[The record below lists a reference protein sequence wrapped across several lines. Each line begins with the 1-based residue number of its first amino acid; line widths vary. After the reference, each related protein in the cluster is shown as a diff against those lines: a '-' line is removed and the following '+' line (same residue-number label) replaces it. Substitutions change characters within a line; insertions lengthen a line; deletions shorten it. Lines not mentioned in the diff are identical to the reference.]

1 MKKMMLGCLLVILG
15 CTSCG
20 IQKEDATEVVEE
32 SIVEKTDYTALIDE
46 MDLEGIE
53 QGFLYWTYETYP
65 EEFADFYELSIENY
79 SENFWHEC
87 FGQSY
92 LVLYDQFIDNDESIV
107 KDGNTISFV
116 GDIGFADNY
125 MGGETYDERGEGAL
139 GLFSQEVLDYLEAS
153 SLVVANAEFAV
164 GEGGTPMEGKT
175 YTFLGGADKAAIF
188 NEINIELVTLANN
201 HIYDYGA
208 DVFTQTLEIYEELGI
223 QTIGAGENIEEAS
236 EAVYYVINGYKF
248 AFVNANR
255 SEKNIMTP
263 EATEDSS
270 GVVRCYDPEYFIS
283 MIEEA
288 DENAD
293 YVVAIIHWGTEYSD
307 VIEDVMLETSHYYI
321 DAGADV
327 IIGHHAHV
335 LQGIE
340 YYDGKAIFY
349 NLGNFLFND
358 KTLDTGV
365 VTLEIEDDGSLNY
378 TFLAAL
384 QENVYTDFIYGE
396 SRLDLFDE
404 INSWSINAHIDYEG
418 NVFCASSK

>member
-1 MKKMMLGCLLVILG
+1 MKKIILG
-15 CTSCG
+15 FLVVLLACTACG
-20 IQKEDATEVVEE
+20 SKKEDSESIEEVV
-32 SIVEKTDYTALIDE
+32 VEQIDYTALIDE
-46 MDLEGIE
+46 MDLPEIE
-53 QGFLYWTYETYP
+53 NSFLYWTYETYP
-65 EEFADFYELSIENY
+65 YEFGEFYEASAENY
-79 SENFWHEC
+79 SEELWHEC

-92 LVLYDQFIDNDESIV
+92 LVLSDQYNGIDESIV
-107 KDGNTISFV
+107 KDGNTITFV

-125 MGGETYDERGEGAL
+125 EGGETYDERGEGAL
-139 GLFSQEVLDYLEAS
+139 GLFSQEVLDYFEAS

-164 GEGGTPMEGKT
+164 GEGGTPIEGKM

-208 DVFTQTLEIYEELGI
+208 DVFSQTLEIYEELGI

-236 EAVYYVINGYKF
+236 EAAYYVINGYKF

-255 SEKNIMTP
+255 SEKNILTP

-283 MIEEA
+283 VIEEA
-288 DENAD
+288 EKEAD

-340 YYDGKAIFY
+340 YYDGKPIFY

-358 KTLDTGV
+358 KTLDTGA
-365 VTLEIEDDGSLNY
+365 VTLEIEDDGTLNY

-384 QENVYTDFIYGE
+384 QEDVYTDFIYGE
-396 SRLDLFDE
+396 SRLDLFDK
-404 INSWSINAHIDYEG
+404 INSWSINAHVDKDG
-418 NVFCASSK
+418 NVLPLDD

>member
-1 MKKMMLGCLLVILG
+1 MKKIILGLLIVVLG
-15 CTSCG
+15 CTACG
-20 IQKEDATEVVEE
+20 VQKEEDIESVENTVVHEV
-32 SIVEKTDYTALIDE
+32 DYTELIDE
-46 MDLEGIE
+46 MDLDGVEDA
-53 QGFLYWTYETYP
+53 FLHWAYETYP
-65 EEFADFYELSIENY
+65 YDFSDFYEASAESY
-79 SENFWHEC
+79 SDELWHEC
-87 FGQSY
+87 FGQSF
-92 LVLYDQFIDNDESIV
+92 LVLSDQYNGNDESIV
-107 KDGNTISFV
+107 KEGNTISFV

-125 MGGETYDERGEGAL
+125 MGGEAYDERGEGAL
-139 GLFSQEVLDYLEAS
+139 GLFSQDILDYFEES

-208 DVFTQTLEIYEELGI
+208 DVFSQTLEIYEELGI

-236 EAVYYVINGYKF
+236 EAAYYVINGYKF

-270 GVVRCYDPEYFIS
+270 GVVRCYDSEYFIS
-283 MIEEA
+283 MIEAA

-340 YYDGKAIFY
+340 YYDGKPIFY
-349 NLGNFLFND
+349 NLGNFLFNE
-358 KTLDTGV
+358 KTLDTGI
-365 VTLEIEDDGSLNY
+365 VTMEIEDDGSLNY

-404 INSWSINAHIDYEG
+404 INSWSINAHVDKDG
-418 NVFCASSK
+418 NVTSLDD